1 MNRWILLFVC
11 AASGVALLVC
21 GLLVPA
27 HLRAVDKGVIEKAGA
42 NSPTLV
48 ARGLASVRE
57 GNLGAAQLLLQTARE
72 KKISGWDQLDAA
84 VTEFKKQ
91 DSQGR
96 QSEPFTELV
105 IRVEIRDK
113 ILGSLQSSSERT
125 AQELLR
131 LRAVTNTAVF
141 PPSRS
146 AAGQAFDAAIS
157 ICGLL
162 ADNHQLTAGLSNS
175 VLTLASQANRGGD
188 SRPIEEILMDMMSL
202 GQRFN
207 LDQLVA
213 FVGQIG
219 DARTLHL
226 LANQVRKADAQLSVV
241 FSAVVLSDNPAGLA
255 GYLEN
260 FDKSGVTDLGASLP
274 FGAGGVNELLRRDQ
288 RLNISNLRPQI
299 FSTWCLRM
307 PWFALSVK
315 WGFYLGGGFLL
326 AMAMHFARR
335 VQQLE
340 RPLQVRGFHF
350 AREFLFSLGFLLVVL
365 LVSEPF
371 LAQESQ
377 KTEFRFQLR
386 LPTVGGA
393 VPVSR
398 PGVSSNQTFMNQE
411 VLLTMLLFFVLQ
423 ALLYVACLVKLAE
436 IRRQRIGPRM
446 KLKLLENED
455 HLFDAGLYLG
465 FFGTIV
471 SLILVSLGV
480 FKQPSLMA
488 AYSSTS
494 FGILFVSFFK
504 ICHLRAARRKLLL
517 EADAAQADEAEAPA
531 PVQTYAVS

>member
-1 MNRWILLFVC
+1 MNRWFLFFVC
-11 AASGVALLVC
+11 AAGGVALLVC

-27 HLRAVDKGVIEKAGA
+27 HLRAVDKGVIEKAGV

-48 ARGLASVRE
+48 ARGLELLRE
-57 GNLGAAQLLLQTARE
+57 GNLGAAQLILQTARE

-105 IRVEIRDK
+105 IRAEIRNK
-113 ILGSLQSSSERT
+113 ILGFLQSSSER
-125 AQELLR
+125 AVQELLQ
-131 LRAVTNTAVF
+131 LRAITNTVVF
-141 PPSRS
+141 PPSQS

-162 ADNHQLTAGLSNS
+162 ADHHQLAAGLSNS
-175 VLTLASQANRGGD
+175 VLTLASAANRGGD
-188 SRPIEEILMDMMSL
+188 SGPIEEILMDMMSL

-219 DARTLHL
+219 DARALHL
-226 LANQVRKADAQLSVV
+226 LANQLRKADAQLPIV
-241 FSAVVLSDNPAGLA
+241 FSAVLLSDNPAGVA

-260 FDKSGVTDLGASLP
+260 FDKSGVADLGASLP
-274 FGAGGVNELLRRDQ
+274 FGAGGVNELLRRNQ
-288 RLNISNLRPQI
+288 RLNISNLRPQL
-299 FSTWCLRM
+299 FLDWCLRM
-307 PWFALSVK
+307 PWFALSLK
-315 WGFYLGGGFLL
+315 WVFYLGGGFLL
-326 AMAMHFARR
+326 AMAVHFAWR
-335 VQQLE
+335 VQPLE

-350 AREFLFSLGFLLVVL
+350 AREFLFSLGLLLVVL

-398 PGVSSNQTFMNQE
+398 PGANQTFMNQE

-423 ALLYVACLVKLAE
+423 ALLYVACVVKLAE
-436 IRRQRIGPRM
+436 IRRQQIAPHM

-517 EADAAQADEAEAPA
+517 EADAASSDEAEAAA
-531 PVQTYAVS
+531 PVQTYAIS